1 MAELT
6 DPRPPAIPFPR
17 SPRSDRVWVAVAA
30 ILVGLVCGLP
40 HLIRPAMLSRE
51 GKPYL
56 PLVAGSAD
64 AVTYDE
70 TTLYAPRIREVM
82 EGRLFSADPH
92 GSGRP
97 GDIPFLGNAWLDS
110 IILGGLGLVL
120 GRSVPA
126 VFVFCDVALPPL
138 IFLLLFAISRR
149 LGAELWVA
157 ICAAFAVLFIDRAGL
172 LGGPKPLEFTRLTT
186 PEFAWVLTA
195 GAILALILTWEQ
207 PRPRRA
213 ITAGLLVGA
222 CFYSDPCCG
231 SFVLTGAALLAC
243 GAFAS
248 ADQRRS
254 VAMLGVAL
262 ALGIALNAPVLWQIA
277 SPEGFTGKQE
287 LLPRSWSADSIAPL
301 FEYPLD
307 ALVLV
312 ALLFLYPRRRRGFSP
327 VLFFALAPWILA
339 LTLGPFLSSAG
350 SALWITR
357 CFQPWAKLTLVLVVG
372 AWVTWLLLRRAI
384 GPDVA
389 SAQRTIQVAFIALSL
404 LFLVLGTAQQVRF
417 STQTAAKATVHP
429 GDVRALRELAI
440 RAESGD
446 VVMCLDP
453 GFAALIPVYTSCDL
467 FLPYSLVSP
476 LPTTELVDRAALMAA
491 AYGVPEGRQR
501 ELLSASPPQ
510 QAGLAQWLFGREYA
524 DTPPQEAVD
533 ALVAKAAAYGPGAL
547 PAIAKDTRIDL
558 VIWGGFER
566 EVGDPGL
573 EKQFADRLFIEGVT
587 FRVYRARRLPEEK
600 LEPWP
605 VNLPDFEVPA
615 DGQDDGARN
624 P

>member
-1 MAELT
+1 MA
-6 DPRPPAIPFPR
+6 A
-17 SPRSDRVWVAVAA
+17 AA

-40 HLIRPAMLSRE
+40 HFIRPAMLSRE
-51 GKPYL
+51 GRPYL
-56 PLVAGSAD
+56 PLVAESAD

-92 GSGRP
+92 APERP

-110 IILGGLGLVL
+110 LILGGLGLVL

-126 VFVFCDVALPPL
+126 VFVFCDFVLPPL
-138 IFLLLFAISRR
+138 IFLLLFAICRR

-157 ICAAFAVLFIDRAGL
+157 ICAAFAVLFIDRAEL
-172 LGGPKPLEFTRLTT
+172 LGGPEPLKFTRLTT

-213 ITAGLLVGA
+213 IAAGLLAGA
-222 CFYSDPCCG
+222 CFYSDPYSA
-231 SFVLTGAALLAC
+231 SFVLTGAILLAC

-262 ALGIALNAPVLWQIA
+262 ALGIALAAPVLRQVV
-277 SPEGFTGKQE
+277 SPEGLTGKQD
-287 LLPRSWSADSIAPL
+287 LLARNWPADIIAPWSK
-301 FEYPLD
+301 YPLD

-312 ALLFLYPRRRRGFSP
+312 TLLFLYPRRRRGFSP

-339 LTLGPFLSSAG
+339 PTTEPFLLSEVSS
-350 SALWITR
+350 LWITR
-357 CFQPWAKLTLVLVVG
+357 CFQPWARLSLMLLLG
-372 AWVTWLLLRRAI
+372 AWMTWLLLGRAS
-384 GPDVA
+384 GPDAVRV
-389 SAQRTIQVAFIALSL
+389 QRRTRGAFIALSL
-404 LFLVLGTAQQVRF
+404 LVVAMGAAQQARF
-417 STQTAAKATVHP
+417 SVQTAEKATVHP
-429 GDVRALRELAI
+429 GDLQAIQQLAI

-453 GFAALIPVYTSCDL
+453 DLAALIPVYTSCDL

-476 LPTTELVDRAALMAA
+476 LPTTELVDRAALTAS
-491 AYGVPEGRQR
+491 AYGVPEERLR
-501 ELLSASPPQ
+501 DLLSGSPPRQ
-510 QAGLAQWLFGREYA
+510 PRLRGWLFGRTYA
-524 DTPPQEAVD
+524 DGPPQETLD
-533 ALVAKAAAYGPGAL
+533 ALVAKSAAYGPSAL
-547 PAIAKDTRIDL
+547 PAVEKDTRIDL
-558 VIWGGFER
+558 VIWSEFER
-566 EVGDPGL
+566 GNGDPNL
-573 EKQFADRLFIEGVT
+573 ENQFADRLFIEGVT

-600 LEPWP
+600 LKPWP

-615 DGQDDGARN
+615 NGQDDGPRN
-624 P
+624 PQVRRGDGDSPRNRP